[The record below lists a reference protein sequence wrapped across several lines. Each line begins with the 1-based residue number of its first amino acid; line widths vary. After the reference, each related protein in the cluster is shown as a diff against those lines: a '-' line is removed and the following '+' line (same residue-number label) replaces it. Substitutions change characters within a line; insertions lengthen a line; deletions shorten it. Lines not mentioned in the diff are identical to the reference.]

1 MKVLIFVLNKVEKLD
16 ELLIELSNNGL
27 KGATI
32 LKSVGMAK
40 SIYNSTKK
48 EESRNI
54 IMDSLKILLSET
66 DNENRTIFTVVDES
80 QEKIFYNTVEE
91 VIGPVSKE
99 NTGIIFTIPLSSV
112 YGLNSN

>member
-1 MKVLIFVLNKVEKLD
+1 MKVLVFVLNKVEKLD

-48 EESRNI
+48 ESRNI
-54 IMDSLKILLSET
+54 IMDSLRILLSET
-66 DNENRTIFTVVDES
+66 NNENRTIFTVVDES
-80 QEKIFYNTVEE
+80 QEEIFYNTVKE
-91 VIGPVSKE
+91 VIGPISKE

-112 YGLNSN
+112 YGLNKN